1 MQTKI
6 TKQVTQPQ
14 QYTFKVGHKQGQ
26 VIIVFPTKVSDI
38 SFVPG
43 QARAL
48 AELLLEHADMAQ
60 QKIILPAG
68 MTREEP
74 NPPDKGGNG
83 A

>member
-14 QYTFKVGHKQGQ
+14 QFNFKVGHHQGQ
-26 VIIVFPTKVSDI
+26 VIIVFPDKVKDI

-43 QARAL
+43 QARQL
-48 AELLLEHADMAQ
+48 AELLLEHADHAEGN
-60 QKIILPAG
+60 IILPVG
-68 MTREEP
+68 MTREES
-74 NPPDKGGNG
+74 PDKGGNG

>member
-6 TKQVTQPQ
+6 TKQVQQPQ
-14 QYTFKVGHKQGQ
+14 QYTFKVGHHQGQ
-26 VIIVFPTKVSDI
+26 VIIVFPNKVSDI
-38 SFVPG
+38 SFAPG
-43 QARAL
+43 QARQL

-68 MTREEP
+68 MTREAP
-74 NPPDKGGNG
+74 KPPDKGGNG